1 MFFRVPDSLF
11 LPLTLVKWKLDAVAT
26 TAAATAATAAENSSS
41 YKKQQKPTAAVFKVA
56 TVIHLAASNWRSLNS
71 KLKTENRKPKTQSQ
85 NETSTS
91 ASAWASDTDTDSDS
105 DSDSAASSALGLF
118 GIDLTPCR
126 LNLWSESA
134 PESPSPSRIQRLKR
148 SWSRCSALLSLP
160 VCR

>member
-1 MFFRVPDSLF
+1 MCFSVYRTHSFSLW
-11 LPLTLVKWKLDAVAT
+11 LWLNESLTLLRRQLLQQQQRQQK
-26 TAAATAATAAENSSS
+26 TAAAI
-41 YKKQQKPTAAVFKVA
+41 KKKQKPTAAVFKVA

-91 ASAWASDTDTDSDS
+91 ADSSDS